1 MTTHTELHPLAR
13 DYLDRLAAAARVLP
27 PDQAT
32 ELVAD
37 ISDHLREALR
47 PDADESEVRTV
58 LDRLG
63 TPRELVAAAGG
74 AAEAPAAPPA
84 SGTNGLGAV
93 EILALV
99 TLVAAELLFVL
110 WPLAVLL
117 WVAGIILLA
126 VARGWSGRQ
135 KLRGFLGL
143 ATGFPLAFTTILLP
157 IGGEVSTCTS
167 SSSSATT
174 QTCTS
179 EGGLPGWV
187 GLVALVLLAGY
198 LCLQAWTIWR
208 LTRRR

>member
-1 MTTHTELHPLAR
+1 MTTHTELHPLAQ

-37 ISDHLREALR
+37 LADHLREALR
-47 PDADESEVRTV
+47 PDADEAEVRTV
-58 LDRLG
+58 LDRIC

-74 AAEAPAAPPA
+74 TAEATAGSSA
-84 SGTNGLGAV
+84 SGTNGPGAV
-93 EILALV
+93 EITALM
-99 TLVAAELLFVL
+99 TLVGAELAFVL

-117 WVAGIILLA
+117 WVAGIVLLA

-135 KLRGFLGL
+135 KLGGFLGL

-157 IGGEVSTCTS
+157 VGGEVTTCTS

-179 EGGLPGWV
+179 EGGLPAWV
-187 GLVALVLLAGY
+187 ALVALVLLAAY
-198 LCLQAWTIWR
+198 LCFQAWTIWR

>member
-1 MTTHTELHPLAR
+1 MTTHTELHPLAQ
-13 DYLDRLAAAARVLP
+13 DYVDRLAATARVLP

-47 PDADESEVRTV
+47 PDADEAEVRTV

-74 AAEAPAAPPA
+74 TAEAPAASPA

-93 EILALV
+93 EVLALV
-99 TLVAAELLFVL
+99 TLVGAELAFAL

-117 WVAGIILLA
+117 WVAGIVLLA

-143 ATGFPLAFTTILLP
+143 ATGFPLLFTTILLP

-167 SSSSATT
+167 SATG
-174 QTCTS
+174 QTCTT
-179 EGGLPGWV
+179 EGGLPDWV
-187 GLVALVLLAGY
+187 ALVALVLLAAY
-198 LCLQAWTIWR
+198 LCFQAWTIWR